1 MSRNNTTSDQNTRFG
16 GFMTRVEHR
25 IQFPSIVVTQRVGAP
40 VPSALSPSAK
50 ELTSVNSPLTLPV
63 AAAAELHGEG

>member
-1 MSRNNTTSDQNTRFG
+1 
-16 GFMTRVEHR
+16 MTRVEHR